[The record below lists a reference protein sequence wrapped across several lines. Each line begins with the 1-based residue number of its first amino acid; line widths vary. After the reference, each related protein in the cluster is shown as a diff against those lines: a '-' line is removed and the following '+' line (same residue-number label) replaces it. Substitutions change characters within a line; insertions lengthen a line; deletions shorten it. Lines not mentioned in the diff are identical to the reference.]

1 MKTRSQDLFEGIV
14 SNPAAR
20 RDRKDGRRSFYR
32 PSHRI
37 VLTPLLRHDPV
48 NINYGDG
55 PEVYVPESETIVARL
70 GVCEDAEQV
79 CRVVHEELCGS
90 FGSGAVGSRRRC
102 AQIAREIWE
111 HWDHS
116 GAKPT
121 GNQDPRSSCF
131 GMVRD
136 APHPVFW
143 EPSFELGDWG

>member
-1 MKTRSQDLFEGIV
+1 MKTRSQDFFEGIV
-14 SNPAAR
+14 SDPGTR
-20 RDRKDGRRSFYR
+20 RARKDGWHAFGGA
-32 PSHRI
+32 SHRI

-111 HWDHS
+111 LWDHP
-116 GAKPT
+116 GAKAI
-121 GNQDPRSSCF
+121 GNEDARSSCF
-131 GMVRD
+131 GVVRD
-136 APHPVFW
+136 GRQPLFW
-143 EPSFELGDWG
+143 EPTFEMGDWG